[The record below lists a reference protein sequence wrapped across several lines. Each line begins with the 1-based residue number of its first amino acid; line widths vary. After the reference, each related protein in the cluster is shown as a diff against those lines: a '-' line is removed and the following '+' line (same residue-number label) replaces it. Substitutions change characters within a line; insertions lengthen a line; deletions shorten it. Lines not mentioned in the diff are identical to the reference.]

1 MNTDKKEYE
10 ISVIMPCY
18 NTEKYVEETLKS
30 VLNQSFKNYEII
42 CLNDGSTDGTVQ
54 ILNKYQKLYSNIRVI
69 SNENHGVAYERNIG
83 IQSSKGKYIYYMDSD
98 DLIRENCLETLYNYA
113 ENDKLD
119 VVYFEADSFYETEE
133 IKKDFPQFQTLYH
146 RKKEYKEVYNGH
158 DLYIQ
163 MEQAGDIKMS
173 VGLQFA
179 RRDFLIENNIHFEE
193 MRAFE
198 DNLYTLQVMLKADK
212 VRCVKD
218 SLYLRRVRSDS
229 IMTGKVNKVRFEA
242 YNRIIKELLE
252 LLEKESQDSE
262 LQDALYKRIRGT
274 FINIYK
280 DYSKVSI
287 EEKLEI
293 FESKNRELLLF
304 AEISC
309 FINIEEKE
317 RKEVAEKLKKAY
329 TEKSEINAKLQK
341 TYAEKSEINAK
352 LQKTYAEKSE
362 INAKLQK
369 TYAEKSEI
377 NAKLK
382 KAYEEKKE
390 HSERIKKL
398 KNKVATQKER
408 IQEVKSVLN
417 KTTDQLDEANKQIK
431 LLKKEKEELEKHLLV
446 RVIKKICK

>member
-1 MNTDKKEYE
+1 MNTDKKEYG

-30 VLNQSFKNYEII
+30 VLNQSFKDYEII
-42 CLNDGSTDGTVQ
+42 CLNDGSTDGTLQ
-54 ILNKYQKLYSNIRVI
+54 ILNRYQELYSNIRVI

-98 DLIRENCLETLYNYA
+98 DLIKENWLETLYNYA
-113 ENDKLD
+113 ENDNLD

-163 MEQAGDIKMS
+163 MENVGDIKMS
-173 VGLQFA
+173 VGLQFTK
-179 RRDFLIENNIHFEE
+179 RQLLIENNIKFEE

-198 DNLYTLQVMLKADK
+198 DNLYTLQVMLKAGR

-229 IMTGKVNKVRFEA
+229 IMTGEVNKVRFEA

-252 LLEKESQDSE
+252 LLEKESQDLE

-280 DYSKVSI
+280 DYSKMPI
-287 EEKLEI
+287 EEKLEV

-317 RKEVAEKLKKAY
+317 RKAVAEKLKKAY

-352 LQKTYAEKSE
+352 L
-362 INAKLQK
+362 
-369 TYAEKSEI
+369 
-377 NAKLK
+377 K
-382 KAYEEKKE
+382 KAYEEKT
-390 HSERIKKL
+390 ERGEKIKKL
-398 KNKVATQKER
+398 KNKIATQKER
-408 IQEVKSVLN
+408 IQEVKRLLN

-431 LLKKEKEELEKHLLV
+431 SLKKEKEELEKHWFV
-446 RVIKKICK
+446 RIAKRFIN

>member
-229 IMTGKVNKVRFEA
+229 IMT
-242 YNRIIKELLE
+242 
-252 LLEKESQDSE
+252 
-262 LQDALYKRIRGT
+262 
-274 FINIYK
+274 
-280 DYSKVSI
+280 
-287 EEKLEI
+287 
-293 FESKNRELLLF
+293 
-304 AEISC
+304 
-309 FINIEEKE
+309 
-317 RKEVAEKLKKAY
+317 
-329 TEKSEINAKLQK
+329 
-341 TYAEKSEINAK
+341 
-352 LQKTYAEKSE
+352 
-362 INAKLQK
+362 
-369 TYAEKSEI
+369 
-377 NAKLK
+377 
-382 KAYEEKKE
+382 
-390 HSERIKKL
+390 
-398 KNKVATQKER
+398 
-408 IQEVKSVLN
+408 
-417 KTTDQLDEANKQIK
+417 
-431 LLKKEKEELEKHLLV
+431 
-446 RVIKKICK
+446 

>member
-352 LQKTYAEKSE
+352 L
-362 INAKLQK
+362 
-369 TYAEKSEI
+369 
-377 NAKLK
+377 K

>member
-146 RKKEYKEVYNGH
+146 RKKEYKEVYSGH

-212 VRCVKD
+212 ARCVKD

-252 LLEKESQDSE
+252 LLERESQDSE

-352 LQKTYAEKSE
+352 L
-362 INAKLQK
+362 
-369 TYAEKSEI
+369 
-377 NAKLK
+377 K

-390 HSERIKKL
+390 RSEKIKKL

-431 LLKKEKEELEKHLLV
+431 LLKKEKEELEKHFFV